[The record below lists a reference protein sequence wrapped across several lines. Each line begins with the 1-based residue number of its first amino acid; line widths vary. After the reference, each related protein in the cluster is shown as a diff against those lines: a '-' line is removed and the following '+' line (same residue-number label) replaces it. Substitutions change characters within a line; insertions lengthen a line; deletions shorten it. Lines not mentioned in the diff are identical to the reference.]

1 MNLKKNEI
9 RKIAL
14 NNRKTLSSSEIEVKS
29 KLIIQNFI
37 NSISLQEIKAI
48 HIFLPIIK
56 HNEINTF
63 PLIEYIKTN
72 FPQIKIIVP
81 KVIENTNEMLAL
93 ELTHD
98 CDLIEN
104 KWGIPEPCNETI
116 IKPSQIDLIIL
127 PLLGFDL
134 QGNRVGYGKGFYDR
148 FLTQCKTNIIKVGFC
163 IDKPFTKITDIE
175 VHDYKLDY
183 VVIPEKIYKIEH

>member
-1 MNLKKNEI
+1 MFTKNEI

-14 NNRKTLSSSEIEVKS
+14 TNRKTLSSSEIEYKS
-29 KLIIQNFI
+29 KLIIHEFI
-37 NSISLQEIKAI
+37 KSFSLQEISTI

-56 HNEINTF
+56 QNEINTF

-72 FPQIKIIVP
+72 FPHIKIIVP

-93 ELTHD
+93 ELILD

-104 KWGIPEPCNETI
+104 KWGIPEPCNEI
-116 IKPSQIDLIIL
+116 IYNPSQIDLIIL

-134 QGNRVGYGKGFYDR
+134 LGNRVGYGKGFYDR
-148 FLTQCKTNIIKVGFC
+148 FLTKCKTNIIKVGFC
-163 IDKPFTKITDIE
+163 IDKPFNKI
-175 VHDYKLDY
+175 
-183 VVIPEKIYKIEH
+183 

>member
-1 MNLKKNEI
+1 MLTKNEI

-14 NNRKTLSSSEIEVKS
+14 NNRKTLFPNDMENKSS
-29 KLIIQNFI
+29 LIIQNFL
-37 NSISLQEIKAI
+37 NSFSLQEIKVI
-48 HIFLPIIK
+48 HVFLPIIK

-93 ELTHD
+93 ELTLD

-104 KWGIPEPCNETI
+104 KWGIPEPCKEI
-116 IKPSQIDLIIL
+116 IYNPSQIDLIIL

-134 QGNRVGYGKGFYDR
+134 LGNRVGYGKGFYDR

-175 VHDYKLDY
+175 DHDYKLDY
-183 VVIPEKIYKIEH
+183 VVTPENCYSF

>member
-1 MNLKKNEI
+1 MLTKNEI

-14 NNRKTLSSSEIEVKS
+14 NNRKKLSSCEIDNNS
-29 KLIIQNFI
+29 KLIINKFI
-37 NSISLQEIKAI
+37 KSFSLKEINTI
-48 HIFLPIIK
+48 HVFLPIIK

-63 PLIEYIKTN
+63 HLIEYIKTN
-72 FPQIKIIVP
+72 FPHIKIIVP

-93 ELTHD
+93 ELIHD

-104 KWGIPEPCNETI
+104 KWGILEPCNETI
-116 IKPSQIDLIIL
+116 INPSQIDLIIL

-163 IDKPFTKITDIE
+163 LEPPFENILDIDYF
-175 VHDYKLDY
+175 DYKLDY
-183 VVIPEKIYKIEH
+183 VITSNCVYQF